1 MSYSVLNVKAL
12 VGGAER
18 SSYHKLRKLNGLTL
32 KDTWELGDVLVRAAG
47 AGEGLQNAT
56 FNHTYKYRVE
66 VAWRK
71 NQSKIFQLYV
81 GNVKIEFQTWQTRNE
96 KSLFLSS
103 VKDV

>member
-1 MSYSVLNVKAL
+1 M
-12 VGGAER
+12 
-18 SSYHKLRKLNGLTL
+18 

-47 AGEGLQNAT
+47 AREGLQNAT
-56 FNHTYKYRVE
+56 LNHRVE